1 MFERFSKAARN
12 AVRDGVQI
20 AGRDHAARVEAEHL
34 LLGILA
40 QDRAQGANTPGTG
53 ILVRHAVT
61 TAAAREAIAVAR
73 RRGGLSTADA
83 EALTGLGIDVDAV
96 VAAVEHNHGE
106 GALAAAGRR
115 GRPFGWRVPLSPECK
130 RVLQRCLVEVVE
142 RGENTIGDEH
152 LLLAILRTG
161 GTAADVLT
169 GFGVTYE
176 VVRDSLTKA

>member
-20 AGRDHAARVEAEHL
+20 AERDRAARVEAEHL

-40 QDRAQGANTPGTG
+40 QDRTPGTG
-53 ILVRHAVT
+53 ILARHAVT
-61 TAAAREAIAVAR
+61 TAAAREAIDAAR

-96 VAAVEHNHGE
+96 VAAVEHSHGA

-176 VVRDSLTKA
+176 VVRDSLTRA

>member
-40 QDRAQGANTPGTG
+40 QDRTPGTD

-61 TAAAREAIAVAR
+61 TAAAREAIDVAR

-96 VAAVEHNHGE
+96 VAAVEHSHGE

-115 GRPFGWRVPLSPECK
+115 GRSFGWRVPLSPECK

-176 VVRDSLTKA
+176 VVRDSLAKA